1 MSTHREK
8 VSWSVVHRPSDMGID
23 LPAGASANKLVTTD
37 YHVVD
42 MEEGI
47 EDQPAWKRE
56 QRAIRSGHR
65 RS

>member
-8 VSWSVVHRPSDMGID
+8 VCWSVVHRPSDMGID
-23 LPAGASANKLVTTD
+23 LPAGASAGSLDAAD

-47 EDQPAWKRE
+47 EQEPHWKKE
-56 QRAIRSGHR
+56 QRALRAAKKLS
-65 RS
+65 